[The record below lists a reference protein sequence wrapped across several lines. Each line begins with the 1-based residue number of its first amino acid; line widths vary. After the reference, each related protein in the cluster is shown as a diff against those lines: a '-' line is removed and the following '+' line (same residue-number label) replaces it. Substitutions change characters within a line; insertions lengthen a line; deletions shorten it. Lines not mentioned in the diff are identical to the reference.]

1 MPGVCPSTLTPFH
14 QVSVRGLYP
23 LSFIKTSSVS
33 FLHILSICQVQ
44 EAAVL
49 PLQNQVPGARE
60 MA

>member
-49 PLQNQVPGARE
+49 PLQN
-60 MA
+60 